1 MEMEAPFDGL
11 LVGRCHSRPQSPS
24 FLGHVVFTNLAKWLW
39 GREWAVARRVCL
51 EIMARKRRYLC
62 LWVAVFLLYIWIFL
76 LALLDL
82 FAAFS
87 VWSLRFS
94 SLAGLKR
101 ENLAAIERRSQQF
114 WCNDWL
120 ERQVLDLINTLISM
134 DDNRTHYIL
143 LPNAIICKPEV
154 LQDPVPSFVSRSLP
168 YCRVVGLKLQCVLF
182 SSCIL
187 SY

>member
-1 MEMEAPFDGL
+1 MINTCWCTCTFNIL
-11 LVGRCHSRPQSPS
+11 GRCHSRPQSPS
-24 FLGHVVFTNLAKWLW
+24 FLGHVVFINLAEWLW
-39 GREWAVARRVCL
+39 GREWGVARRVCL
-51 EIMARKRRYLC
+51 EIMVRKRRYLC
-62 LWVAVFLLYIWIFL
+62 LWVAVILLYIWIFL

-101 ENLAAIERRSQQF
+101 ENLSAIERRSQRF

-134 DDNRTHYIL
+134 DDNSSRYIL
-143 LPNAIICKPEV
+143 LPNAIICKLEV
-154 LQDPVPSFVSRSLP
+154 LHDPVPSFVSRSLP
-168 YCRVVGLKLQCVLF
+168 FWQVVGL
-182 SSCIL
+182 
-187 SY
+187 